1 MFCSLDEALDDFRQ
15 GKFLVLVDAED
26 REDEGDLIT
35 AAQFITAEKVNL
47 MLAQARG
54 MFLFPAPEDLWCQL
68 GIPLIQPRHGDAKT
82 PRFGLPFD
90 ARRGISTGISAADRA
105 STVRAAL
112 EKGAGPD
119 DFAIPGHVLP
129 LAARN
134 GGLGERQ
141 GHTEGAVELARRAGL
156 LPAAVM
162 SEVLTPEGDMARGP
176 QLQAFAAQLGC
187 KIVAIEQ
194 LLRSR

>member
-1 MFCSLDEALDDFRQ
+1 MFCSLDDALEDLRQ

-47 MLAQARG
+47 MLAEARG
-54 MFLFPAPEDLWCQL
+54 MFLFPAPENLWRQL
-68 GIPLIQPRHGDAKT
+68 DIPLIQPRHGDAQT

-105 STVRAAL
+105 YTVRAAL
-112 EKGAGPD
+112 EPGVGPD

-129 LAARN
+129 LAARA
-134 GGLGERQ
+134 GGLAERQ

-162 SEVLTPEGDMARGP
+162 SEVLTPEGQMARGR
-176 QLQAFAAQLGC
+176 QLQTFASQLGC
-187 KIVAIEQ
+187 RIIAIEQ
-194 LLRSR
+194 LLSTR

>member
-1 MFCSLDEALDDFRQ
+1 MFCSLDDALEDLRQ

-35 AAQFITAEKVNL
+35 AAQFITAAKVNL
-47 MLAQARG
+47 MLAEARG
-54 MFLFPAPEDLWCQL
+54 MFLFPAPEELWRQL
-68 GIPLIQPRHGDAKT
+68 EIPLIQPRHGDAKT

-105 STVRAAL
+105 YTVRAAL
-112 EKGAGPD
+112 EPGAGPE

-129 LAARN
+129 LAARD
-134 GGLGERQ
+134 GGLAQRQ

-162 SEVLTPEGDMARGP
+162 SEVLTGDGQMARGP
-176 QLQAFAAQLGC
+176 QLLDFASRLGCRVVAIAQL
-187 KIVAIEQ
+187 
-194 LLRSR
+194 LSPR

>member
-1 MFCSLDEALDDFRQ
+1 MFCSLDEALEDLRQ

-47 MLAQARG
+47 MLAEARG
-54 MFLFPAPEDLWCQL
+54 MFLFPAPEALWRQL
-68 GIPLIQPRHGDAKT
+68 DIPLIQPRHGDAKT

-105 STVRAAL
+105 YSVRAAL
-112 EKGAGPD
+112 EPGAGPD
-119 DFAIPGHVLP
+119 DIAIPGHVLP
-129 LAARN
+129 LAARD
-134 GGLGERQ
+134 GGLAERQ

-162 SEVLTPEGDMARGP
+162 SEVLTPEGQMARGA
-176 QLQAFAAQLGC
+176 QLQAFAAHLGC
-187 KIVAIEQ
+187 RIVAIEQ
-194 LLRSR
+194 LLSTH

>member
-1 MFCSLDEALDDFRQ
+1 MFCSLEEALEDFRQ

-35 AAQFITAEKVNL
+35 PAQFITAEKVNL
-47 MLAQARG
+47 MLAEARG
-54 MFLFPAPEDLWCQL
+54 MFLFPAPEALWRQL
-68 GIPLIQPRHGDAKT
+68 DIPLIQPRHGDAKT

-105 STVRAAL
+105 FTVRAAL
-112 EKGAGPD
+112 EPGAGPD

-129 LAARN
+129 LAARA
-134 GGLGERQ
+134 GGLAERQ

-156 LPAAVM
+156 VPAAVM
-162 SEVLTPEGDMARGP
+162 SEVLTPDGQMARGT
-176 QLQAFAAQLGC
+176 QLQAFATHLGC
-187 KIVAIEQ
+187 RIIAIEQ
-194 LLRSR
+194 LLSTR